1 MAQQHA
7 TRHLRRHG
15 EALTVR
21 NYVFGV
27 EDDHGDA
34 ERVETTDSPYA
45 TQGRVE
51 AAEEPETTRDES
63 GTTLDYDVTVYLP
76 ESDARGTEESFV
88 GGLNGVGADGPP
100 SRIERDDYG
109 ETYRVVR
116 VHRQANGVL
125 AADARVVA

>member
-1 MAQQHA
+1 MGQQHT

-15 EALTVR
+15 EPLTVR
-21 NYVFGV
+21 NYEFGA

-34 ERVETTDSPYA
+34 ERVEATNSPYA
-45 TQGRVE
+45 TRGRVE
-51 AAEEPETTRDES
+51 AAEEPSTSRDEA

-76 ESDARGTEESFV
+76 ESDAQGNAEPFV
-88 GGLNGVGADGPP
+88 GGMNGVGADGPP

-109 ETYRVVR
+109 GVYRVVR
-116 VHRQANGVL
+116 THRQANGVL